1 MILLTKDKCWII
13 NVKIVQQELYG
24 LSDTESILIYI
35 NLCLLSFLKKK
46 NISKWKEIEFLPQTL
61 IFQSLFQHNDVNL
74 WIN

>member
-1 MILLTKDKCWII
+1 MLNLCNFMILLTKDKCWII

-46 NISKWKEIEFLPQTL
+46 T
-61 IFQSLFQHNDVNL
+61 FQNEK
-74 WIN
+74 

>member
-46 NISKWKEIEFLPQTL
+46 HFKMKSNWVFAANSDFP
-61 IFQSLFQHNDVNL
+61 IFILTQWREPMN
-74 WIN
+74 